1 VSTRANVA
9 LTHSS
14 VHTFVSRYRASDP
27 LYMEGEGYP
36 DVPANNNNDDDQAPN
51 DPQSYTDLAPTPAG
65 DDVETATEAP
75 ATWDSG
81 DQGYSDPVPAP
92 VGDDDDGRV

>member
-1 VSTRANVA
+1 
-9 LTHSS
+9 
-14 VHTFVSRYRASDP
+14 
-27 LYMEGEGYP
+27 MEGEGYP

-51 DPQSYTDLAPTPAG
+51 DPQSYTDLAPATPAG

-81 DQGYSDPVPAP
+81 DQGYSDPAVAAP